1 MDKTAIKNFAIWARN
16 KLIADVSDKA
26 GLLGI
31 TETEIKQPLD
41 QSDQNV
47 EFFDIGTTDPISITG
62 NQIIQR
68 AKLVDKIEQQAKQV
82 EYKTAYNNV
91 IEEVA
96 YTWFNRLIAI
106 RFMEVNDYLPTRL
119 RVLSSERAGKIEPD
133 LITYALEADLDY
145 SDQERMEISEL
156 QLNNQNEE
164 LFEMLFIKQC
174 NALNKNLPKLF
185 EKINDYTELLINI
198 SYTDP
203 QGVIHRLVNDIPES
217 NFDISKQGQV
227 EIIGWLYQYYNE
239 ERKNEVIN
247 IYKGT
252 VKKEDI
258 PAATQ
263 LFTTSWVVKYMVDN
277 SLGRYWIERNRKSKL
292 EDKLEFYV
300 KSKADETTYINDNIS
315 PEELTILD
323 DCMGSGHI
331 LVYAFEVLM
340 EIYREAGY
348 TDSNA
353 AQLIVQK
360 NLFGLD
366 IDKRAYQL
374 AYFAIMI
381 KARSYDRR
389 FLRRDIQ
396 PNLAAIEET
405 NMISKFVVEGITEDF
420 EQNSIGDYLLD
431 AFKDAKETGSLLTI
445 KDYNYDKF
453 NNYLD
458 TCVKEGAL
466 NFEEMHWH
474 SQIQPLM
481 KKIALQAKIM
491 SKKYSVVCTNPPY
504 LNKLEGNLR
513 KFVLDNFKTFGRDL
527 FSSFMRRNFDYCI
540 RDGYM
545 AFMTPFVWMFIKTY
559 EKLREYI
566 VDAKSIVSLIQ
577 MEYSAFEEAKVPI
590 CTFVLKNGTE
600 KDKGLYIRL
609 SDFKGGMD
617 VQRDKVQEAL
627 KSEQTEYFYES
638 CQMNFSKIPDSPIAY
653 WASEKLIEGYFSGN
667 LLKDT
672 FPPRAGLTTGNNN
685 IFMRLWHEVI
695 YEKIGFGYNDVS
707 ETENSNHKWY
717 PCNSGGTFR
726 KWSTNDEY
734 VVDWANNGAKI
745 KNFKNDKGKLRSR
758 PQNTQFYFK
767 EGLTWNKISSVNFGA
782 KFKKTGTVFDDTS
795 RSGFANNNQKS
806 ELILGFL
813 NSKVALSYL
822 KVLNPTL
829 SFTNGDLERLPI
841 LFNKQSTSKI
851 DKLVTNNISLSK
863 SDWDMHE
870 TSWDFSKHPLIQNV
884 KLVSEAYDNYQ
895 AEVNQRFEQLK
906 ENEEELNRIFIDI
919 YGLEDELTPEVSD
932 KDVSVAKIFDEKK
945 DIYEE
950 IKGNQYVL
958 TKQDVVK
965 SLISYAVGCM
975 FGRYSLDVEGL
986 AYAGGDWDDSKYSTY
1001 IPDDNN
1007 ILPITDEEYFSDDI
1021 VGLFTNWLTKVY
1033 GEETL
1038 EQNLEFIAEA
1048 LGNRGVT
1055 NRDKIRNYFL
1065 QHFFKDHSRNYMVRG
1080 SGRRPIYWLFDSGRQ
1095 HGFKALIYMH
1105 RYNQDTIGKLR
1116 INYLHR
1122 LQRIYESEID
1132 RMQETIDRKDDTR
1145 EVRNSITRQEK
1156 LVKQLQEVKDYD
1168 QKIDHLANDRIEI
1181 DLDDGVRVNYAK
1193 VQTDRF
1199 GKKWDI
1205 LAKI

>member
-106 RFMEVNDYLPTRL
+106 RFMEINDYLPTRL

-145 SDQERMEISEL
+145 SDQERMDISEL

-174 NALNKNLPKLF
+174 NALNKNLPELF

-277 SLGRYWIERNRKSKL
+277 SLGRYWIERNPKSKL
-292 EDKLEFYV
+292 EDKLEFYI
-300 KSKADETTYINDNIS
+300 KSKAEKTTYIDDNVS

-348 TDSNA
+348 TDRNA

-396 PNLAAIEET
+396 PNLVAIEET
-405 NMISKFVVEGITEDF
+405 NMISKFVVKGITEDF

-431 AFKDAKETGSLLTI
+431 AFKDAKEIGSLLTI

-453 NNYLD
+453 NNYLESCAID
-458 TCVKEGAL
+458 GAVT
-466 NFEEMHWH
+466 FEEMHWH
-474 SQIQPLM
+474 NQIQPLM

-491 SKKYSVVCTNPPY
+491 SRKYTIVCTNPPY

-513 KFVLDNFKTFGRDL
+513 KYVLDNFKTFGRDL
-527 FSSFMRRNFDYCI
+527 FSSFIRRNFDYCI

-566 VDAKSIVSLIQ
+566 VDEKSIVSLIQ
-577 MEYSAFEEAKVPI
+577 MEYSAFEEATVPI
-590 CTFVLKNGTE
+590 CTFVLQNGTE
-600 KDKGLYIRL
+600 KSKGLYLRL
-609 SDFKGGMD
+609 SEFKGGMD
-617 VQRDKVQEAL
+617 VQKVKVKEAL
-627 KSEQTEYFYES
+627 KSEQVDYFYETS
-638 CQMNFSKIPDSPIAY
+638 QNNFLKIPGSPIAY
-653 WASEKLIEGYFSGN
+653 WASEKLMNIFIRSS
-667 LLKDT
+667 LLSSLAMPRQGLATADNNRFLRLWFEVNRHSTHFNAKDRNEAENCGCKW
-672 FPPRAGLTTGNNN
+672 FPYNKGGDYKKWFGNNDYLVN
-685 IFMRLWHEVI
+685 W
-695 YEKIGFGYNDVS
+695 EKDGEEIRSFV
-707 ETENSNHKWY
+707 
-717 PCNSGGTFR
+717 
-726 KWSTNDEY
+726 DE
-734 VVDWANNGAKI
+734 
-745 KNFKNDKGKLRSR
+745 KGRLRSR
-758 PQNTQFYFK
+758 PQNMDFYFR
-767 EGLTWNKISSVNFGA
+767 ESVTWSLISSSITAFRYKPKGHL
-782 KFKKTGTVFDDTS
+782 FDIAGMS
-795 RSGFANNNQKS
+795 MFQSGQ
-806 ELILGFL
+806 LDLRYLLGL
-813 NSKVALSYL
+813 CNTKL
-822 KVLNPTL
+822 
-829 SFTNGDLERLPI
+829 
-841 LFNKQSTSKI
+841 I
-851 DKLVTNNISLSK
+851 DKFLAILAPTINYQIGNIANIPVIYDEHSSSNIIDVTEENIYISK
-863 SDWDMHE
+863 TDWDMHE

-884 KLVSEAYDNYQ
+884 KLVSEAYETYKS
-895 AEVNQRFEQLK
+895 EVNQRFELLK

-919 YGLEDELTPEVSD
+919 YGLGDELTPKVSD
-932 KDVSVAKIFDEKK
+932 KDVTVAKIFDEKK

-986 AYAGGDWDDSKYSTY
+986 VYAGGDWDDSKYSTY

-1033 GEETL
+1033 GEDTL
-1038 EQNLEFIAEA
+1038 EQNLEFIADA

-1065 QHFFKDHSRNYMVRG
+1065 QDFFKDHSRNYMVRG

-1156 LVKQLQEVKDYD
+1156 LVKQLQEVIDYD